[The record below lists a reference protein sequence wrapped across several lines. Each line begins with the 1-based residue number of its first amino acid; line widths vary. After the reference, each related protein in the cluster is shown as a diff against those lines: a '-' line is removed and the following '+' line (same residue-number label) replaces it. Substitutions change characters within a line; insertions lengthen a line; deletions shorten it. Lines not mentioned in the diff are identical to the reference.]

1 MNDKDERIFTMFIRK
16 MREIKKSQ
24 AILFVLLAVSML
36 ATDIV
41 MSFGSSVWTLV
52 CLITALSVGMLLYSI
67 QK

>member
-1 MNDKDERIFTMFIRK
+1 MNDKDERIFTMFMRK

-52 CLITALSVGMLLYSI
+52 CLIAALSVGMRLYSI